1 MAYYSDPTHLF
12 PGYGTD
18 ENNYAVF
25 PASELPSCSG
35 NPNNLN
41 DIKEILFSLL
51 TVVEG
56 DYSTLPDYASGVN
69 VQTKATHFNISSTVT
84 GATGNTAR
92 KTFTVSFTV
101 NAPAVSVADEN
112 EYNPD

>member
-25 PASELPSCSG
+25 PASGLPSCNA

-51 TVVEG
+51 TVVDD
-56 DYSTLPDYASGVN
+56 DYSSLPAYASGVN
-69 VQTKATHFNISSTVT
+69 VMTKATNFSINSSVT
-84 GATGNTAR
+84 NATNGTMK
-92 KTFTVSFTV
+92 KTFNVIFTV
-101 NAPAVSVADEN
+101 NAPAVSVANEN